1 MLVHVNGLGITC
13 IEPEVGH
20 LIKHIDSGHTYKKV
34 FLSKQDSVDNYI
46 QVVDVSYVADP
57 VATIEELEDV
67 IPNEKLPVAK
77 KELIDLSK
85 ALLAEFLLNNPLK
98 SAVKNGEEKFYNV
111 TSEKQN
117 LLYSNIATYQVAQQ
131 LGMSFPLEWNSMG
144 EVAKPWT
151 IEEMMK
157 LFIEIKA
164 YVSPIIAQQQEIE
177 IVINNCK
184 SIEELQ
190 KVNIEYHK

>member
-20 LIKHIDSGHTYKKV
+20 LIKHIESGHTYKKV
-34 FLSKQDSVDNYI
+34 FLSKQDSADNYI
-46 QVVDVSYVADP
+46 QVVDVNYTAEVALIDD
-57 VATIEELEDV
+57 DV
-67 IPNEKLPVAK
+67 PNDKLPVAK
-77 KELIDLSK
+77 KELIELSK
-85 ALLAEFLLNNPLK
+85 SLLAEFLLNNPLK
-98 SAVKNGEEKFYNV
+98 SSVKDDKEKYYNV

>member
-20 LIKHIDSGHTYKKV
+20 LIKHINSGHTYKKV
-34 FLSKQDSVDNYI
+34 FLSKQDSVDNYV
-46 QVVDVSYVADP
+46 QVVDVNYVAE
-57 VATIEELEDV
+57 ATAIDV
-67 IPNEKLPVAK
+67 DDVVQNEKLPIAK

-131 LGMSFPLEWNSMG
+131 LGMEFPIVWNSVG
-144 EVAKPWT
+144 EVAEPWT
-151 IEEMMK
+151 IEEIMK
-157 LFIEIKA
+157 LFIEIRE

-177 IVINNCK
+177 KVINNCR
-184 SIEELQ
+184 SVEELQ

>member
-20 LIKHIDSGHTYKKV
+20 LIKHIESGHTYKKV
-34 FLSKQDSVDNYI
+34 FLSKQDSADNYI
-46 QVVDVSYVADP
+46 QVVDINYTAEVALIDD
-57 VATIEELEDV
+57 DV
-67 IPNEKLPVAK
+67 PNDKLPVAK
-77 KELIDLSK
+77 KELIELSK
-85 ALLAEFLLNNPLK
+85 SLLAEFLLNNPLK
-98 SAVKNGEEKFYNV
+98 SSVKDDKEKYYNV

>member
-20 LIKHIDSGHTYKKV
+20 LIKHIESGHTYKKV
-34 FLSKQDSVDNYI
+34 FLSKQDSADNYI
-46 QVVDVSYVADP
+46 QVVDVNYTAEVALIDDD
-57 VATIEELEDV
+57 T
-67 IPNEKLPVAK
+67 PNDKLPVAK
-77 KELIDLSK
+77 KELIELSK
-85 ALLAEFLLNNPLK
+85 SLLAEFLLNNPLK
-98 SAVKNGEEKFYNV
+98 SSVKDDKEKYYNV

>member
-20 LIKHIDSGHTYKKV
+20 LIKHIESGHTYKKV

-46 QVVDVSYVADP
+46 QVVDVNYVAE
-57 VATIEELEDV
+57 VAV
-67 IPNEKLPVAK
+67 IDIDEVVPNEKLPVAK

-131 LGMSFPLEWNSMG
+131 LGMSFPIEWNSMG
-144 EVAKPWT
+144 EVAELWT

>member
-46 QVVDVSYVADP
+46 QVVDVNYVAE
-57 VATIEELEDV
+57 VAV
-67 IPNEKLPVAK
+67 IDIDEVVPNEKLPVAK

-131 LGMSFPLEWNSMG
+131 LGMEFPIVWNSMG
-144 EVAKPWT
+144 EVAEPWT

-157 LFIEIKA
+157 LFIEIKE

-177 IVINNCK
+177 KVINNCRN
-184 SIEELQ
+184 IEELQ

>member
-20 LIKHIDSGHTYKKV
+20 LIKHIESGHTYKKV

-46 QVVDVSYVADP
+46 QVVDVNYVAE
-57 VATIEELEDV
+57 VAV
-67 IPNEKLPVAK
+67 IDIDEVVPNEKLPVAK

-117 LLYSNIATYQVAQQ
+117 LLYSNIATYQVSQQ
-131 LGMSFPLEWNSMG
+131 LGMEFPIVWNSMG
-144 EVAKPWT
+144 EVAEPWT
-151 IEEMMK
+151 IEEMMR
-157 LFIEIKA
+157 LFIEIKE
-164 YVSPIIAQQQEIE
+164 YVSPIVAQQQEIE
-177 IVINNCK
+177 KVINNCK

-190 KVNIEYHK
+190 KVNIKYHK

>member
-20 LIKHIDSGHTYKKV
+20 LIKHIESGHTYKKV
-34 FLSKQDSVDNYI
+34 FLSKQDSADNYI
-46 QVVDVSYVADP
+46 QVVDINYTAEVALID
-57 VATIEELEDV
+57 DD
-67 IPNEKLPVAK
+67 IPNDKLPVAR
-77 KELIDLSK
+77 KELIELSK
-85 ALLAEFLLNNPLK
+85 SLLAEFLLNNPLK
-98 SAVKNGEEKFYNV
+98 SSVKDDKEKYYNV

>member
-20 LIKHIDSGHTYKKV
+20 LIKHIESGHTYKKV
-34 FLSKQDSVDNYI
+34 FLSKQDSADNYI
-46 QVVDVSYVADP
+46 QVVDVNYTAEVALIDD
-57 VATIEELEDV
+57 DV
-67 IPNEKLPVAK
+67 PNDKLPVAK
-77 KELIDLSK
+77 KELIELSK
-85 ALLAEFLLNNPLK
+85 SLLAEFLLNNPLK
-98 SAVKNGEEKFYNV
+98 SSVKDDEEKYYNV

>member
-20 LIKHIDSGHTYKKV
+20 LIKHIESGHTYKKV
-34 FLSKQDSVDNYI
+34 FLSKQDSADNYI
-46 QVVDVSYVADP
+46 QVVDVNYTAEVAMIDD
-57 VATIEELEDV
+57 DV
-67 IPNEKLPVAK
+67 PNDKLPVAK
-77 KELIDLSK
+77 KELIELSK
-85 ALLAEFLLNNPLK
+85 SLLAEFLLNNPLK
-98 SAVKNGEEKFYNV
+98 SSVKDDKEKYYNV

>member
-20 LIKHIDSGHTYKKV
+20 LIKHIESGHTYKKV
-34 FLSKQDSVDNYI
+34 FLSKQDSADNYI
-46 QVVDVSYVADP
+46 QVVDVNYTAEVAMIDDE
-57 VATIEELEDV
+57 V
-67 IPNEKLPVAK
+67 PNDKLPVAK
-77 KELIDLSK
+77 KELIELSK
-85 ALLAEFLLNNPLK
+85 SLLAEFLLNNPLK
-98 SAVKNGEEKFYNV
+98 SSVKDDKEKYYNV

-184 SIEELQ
+184 NIEELQ

>member
-13 IEPEVGH
+13 IEPEEGH
-20 LIKHIDSGHTYKKV
+20 LIKHIESGRLYKKI
-34 FLSKQDSVDNYI
+34 FLNKKDSVENYV
-46 QVVDVSYVADP
+46 QVVDVNYVAE
-57 VATIEELEDV
+57 VAAIDV
-67 IPNEKLPVAK
+67 DDVMPDEKLPIAK

-85 ALLAEFLLNNPLK
+85 TLLAEFLLNNPLK
-98 SAVKNGEEKFYNV
+98 SAVKNGVERFYNV

-131 LGMSFPLEWNSMG
+131 LGMEFPIVWNSMG
-144 EVAKPWT
+144 EVAEPWT
-151 IEEMMK
+151 IEEMMR
-157 LFIEIKA
+157 LFIEIKE
-164 YVSPIIAQQQEIE
+164 YVSPIVAQQQEIE
-177 IVINNCK
+177 KVINSCK

>member
-20 LIKHIDSGHTYKKV
+20 LIKHIESGHTYKKV
-34 FLSKQDSVDNYI
+34 FLSKQDSADNYI
-46 QVVDVSYVADP
+46 QVVDINYTAEVALIDD
-57 VATIEELEDV
+57 E
-67 IPNEKLPVAK
+67 IPDDKLPVAK
-77 KELIDLSK
+77 KELIELSK
-85 ALLAEFLLNNPLK
+85 SLLAEFLLNNPLK
-98 SAVKNGEEKFYNV
+98 SSVKDDKEKYYNV

>member
-20 LIKHIDSGHTYKKV
+20 LIKHIESGHTYKKV
-34 FLSKQDSVDNYI
+34 FLSKQDSADNYI
-46 QVVDVSYVADP
+46 QVVDVNYTAEVAMIDDE
-57 VATIEELEDV
+57 V
-67 IPNEKLPVAK
+67 PNDKLPVAK
-77 KELIDLSK
+77 KELIELSK
-85 ALLAEFLLNNPLK
+85 SLLAEFLLNNPLK
-98 SAVKNGEEKFYNV
+98 SSVKDDKEKYYNV

>member
-20 LIKHIDSGHTYKKV
+20 LIKHIESGHTYKKV
-34 FLSKQDSVDNYI
+34 FLSKQDSADNYI
-46 QVVDVSYVADP
+46 QVVDVNYTAEVALID
-57 VATIEELEDV
+57 DDM
-67 IPNEKLPVAK
+67 PNDKLPVAK
-77 KELIDLSK
+77 KELIELSK
-85 ALLAEFLLNNPLK
+85 SLLAEFLLNNPLK
-98 SAVKNGEEKFYNV
+98 SSVKDDKEKYYNV

>member
-20 LIKHIDSGHTYKKV
+20 LIKHIESGHTYKKV
-34 FLSKQDSVDNYI
+34 FLNKQDSADNYI
-46 QVVDVSYVADP
+46 QVVDVNYTAEVAMIDDDAP
-57 VATIEELEDV
+57 DD
-67 IPNEKLPVAK
+67 KLPVAK
-77 KELIDLSK
+77 KELIELSK
-85 ALLAEFLLNNPLK
+85 SLLAEFLLNNPLK
-98 SAVKNGEEKFYNV
+98 SSVKDDKEKYYNV

>member
-46 QVVDVSYVADP
+46 QVVDVNYVAE
-57 VATIEELEDV
+57 VAV
-67 IPNEKLPVAK
+67 IDIDEVVPNEKLPVAK

-131 LGMSFPLEWNSMG
+131 LGMEFPIAWNSMG
-144 EVAKPWT
+144 EVAEPWT

-157 LFIEIKA
+157 LLIEIKE

-177 IVINNCK
+177 KNINKCK

-190 KVNIEYHK
+190 EINIVYHK

>member
-20 LIKHIDSGHTYKKV
+20 LIKHIESGHTYKKV
-34 FLSKQDSVDNYI
+34 FLSKQDSADNYI
-46 QVVDVSYVADP
+46 QVVDVNYTAEVAMIDD
-57 VATIEELEDV
+57 DV
-67 IPNEKLPVAK
+67 PNDKLPVAK
-77 KELIDLSK
+77 KELIELSK
-85 ALLAEFLLNNPLK
+85 SLLAEFLLNNPLK
-98 SAVKNGEEKFYNV
+98 SSVKDDEEKYYNV

>member
-1 MLVHVNGLGITC
+1 MLIYVNGLGITC

-20 LIKHIDSGHTYKKV
+20 LIKHINSGHTYKKV

-46 QVVDVSYVADP
+46 QVVDVNYVAEAAVMYID
-57 VATIEELEDV
+57 DV
-67 IPNEKLPVAK
+67 VSNEKLPVAK

-111 TSEKQN
+111 TLEKQN

-131 LGMSFPLEWNSMG
+131 LGMEFPIVWNSMG
-144 EVAKPWT
+144 EVAEPWT

-157 LFIEIKA
+157 LFIEIKE

-177 IVINNCK
+177 KVINNCR

>member
-20 LIKHIDSGHTYKKV
+20 LIKHINSGHTYKKV
-34 FLSKQDSVDNYI
+34 FLSKQDSVDNYV
-46 QVVDVSYVADP
+46 QVVDVNYVAE
-57 VATIEELEDV
+57 AAAIDV
-67 IPNEKLPVAK
+67 DDVVPNEKLPIAK

-98 SAVKNGEEKFYNV
+98 SVVKNGEEKFYNV

-131 LGMSFPLEWNSMG
+131 LGMEFPIVWNSVG
-144 EVAKPWT
+144 EVAEPWT
-151 IEEMMK
+151 IEEIMK
-157 LFIEIKA
+157 LFIEIRE

-177 IVINNCK
+177 KVINNCR

-190 KVNIEYHK
+190 KVNIKYHK

>member
-20 LIKHIDSGHTYKKV
+20 LIKHIESGHTYKKV

-46 QVVDVSYVADP
+46 QVVDVNYVAE
-57 VATIEELEDV
+57 VAV
-67 IPNEKLPVAK
+67 IDIDEVVPNEKLPVAK

-117 LLYSNIATYQVAQQ
+117 LLYSNIATYQVSQQ
-131 LGMSFPLEWNSMG
+131 LGMEFPIAWNSMG
-144 EVAKPWT
+144 EVAEPWT

-157 LFIEIKA
+157 LFIEIKE

-177 IVINNCK
+177 KVINNCR

>member
-46 QVVDVSYVADP
+46 QVVDVNYVAE
-57 VATIEELEDV
+57 VAVIDV
-67 IPNEKLPVAK
+67 DEVVPNEKLPVAK

-131 LGMSFPLEWNSMG
+131 LGMEFPIVWNSMG
-144 EVAKPWT
+144 EVAEPWT

-157 LFIEIKA
+157 LFIEIKE

-177 IVINNCK
+177 KVINNCRN
-184 SIEELQ
+184 IEELQ

>member
-20 LIKHIDSGHTYKKV
+20 LIKHIESGHTYKKV
-34 FLSKQDSVDNYI
+34 FLSKQDSADNYI
-46 QVVDVSYVADP
+46 QVVDINYTAEVAMIDDDE
-57 VATIEELEDV
+57 V
-67 IPNEKLPVAK
+67 PNDKLPVAK
-77 KELIDLSK
+77 KELIELSK
-85 ALLAEFLLNNPLK
+85 SLLAEFLLNNPLK
-98 SAVKNGEEKFYNV
+98 SSVKDDKEKYYNV

>member
-20 LIKHIDSGHTYKKV
+20 LIKHIESGHTYKKV
-34 FLSKQDSVDNYI
+34 FLSKQDSADNYI
-46 QVVDVSYVADP
+46 QVVDINYTAEVALID
-57 VATIEELEDV
+57 DDN
-67 IPNEKLPVAK
+67 IPNDKLPVAK
-77 KELIDLSK
+77 KELIELSK
-85 ALLAEFLLNNPLK
+85 SLLAEFLLNNPLK
-98 SAVKNGEEKFYNV
+98 SSVKDDKEKYYNV

>member
-20 LIKHIDSGHTYKKV
+20 LIKHIESGHTYKKV
-34 FLSKQDSVDNYI
+34 FLSKQDSADNYI
-46 QVVDVSYVADP
+46 QVVDVNYTAEVALIDD
-57 VATIEELEDV
+57 DV
-67 IPNEKLPVAK
+67 PNDKLPVAK
-77 KELIDLSK
+77 KELIELSK
-85 ALLAEFLLNNPLK
+85 SLLAEFLLNNPLK
-98 SAVKNGEEKFYNV
+98 SSVKDDKEKYYNV

-144 EVAKPWT
+144 EVVEPWT

>member
-20 LIKHIDSGHTYKKV
+20 LIKHIESGHTYKKV
-34 FLSKQDSVDNYI
+34 FLSKQDSADNYI
-46 QVVDVSYVADP
+46 QVVDVNYTAEVALIDDE
-57 VATIEELEDV
+57 V
-67 IPNEKLPVAK
+67 PNDKLPVAK
-77 KELIDLSK
+77 KELIELSK
-85 ALLAEFLLNNPLK
+85 SLLAEFLLNNPLK
-98 SAVKNGEEKFYNV
+98 SSVKDDKEKYYNV

>member
-20 LIKHIDSGHTYKKV
+20 LIKHINSGHTYKKV
-34 FLSKQDSVDNYI
+34 FLSKQDLIDNYV
-46 QVVDVSYVADP
+46 QVVDVNYVAE
-57 VATIEELEDV
+57 VAAIDV
-67 IPNEKLPVAK
+67 DDVMPDEKLPIAK

-85 ALLAEFLLNNPLK
+85 TLLAEFLLNNPLK

-117 LLYSNIATYQVAQQ
+117 LLYSNIATYQVSQQ
-131 LGMSFPLEWNSMG
+131 LGMEFPIVWNSMG
-144 EVAKPWT
+144 EVAEPWT
-151 IEEMMK
+151 IEEMMR
-157 LFIEIKA
+157 LFIEIKE
-164 YVSPIIAQQQEIE
+164 YVSPIVAQQQEIE
-177 IVINNCK
+177 KAINNCK

-190 KVNIEYHK
+190 KVNIKYHK

>member
-46 QVVDVSYVADP
+46 QVVDVNYVAE
-57 VATIEELEDV
+57 VAV
-67 IPNEKLPVAK
+67 IDIDEVVPNEKLPVAK

-131 LGMSFPLEWNSMG
+131 LGMEFPIVWNSMG
-144 EVAKPWT
+144 EVAEPWT

-157 LFIEIKA
+157 LFIEIKE

-177 IVINNCK
+177 KVINNCRN
-184 SIEELQ
+184 IEELQ
-190 KVNIEYHK
+190 KVNIEYYK

>member
-46 QVVDVSYVADP
+46 QVVDVNYVAE
-57 VATIEELEDV
+57 VAVIDV
-67 IPNEKLPVAK
+67 DEVVPNEKLPIAK

-131 LGMSFPLEWNSMG
+131 LGMEFPIAWNSMG
-144 EVAKPWT
+144 EVAEPWT

-157 LFIEIKA
+157 LFIEIKE
-164 YVSPIIAQQQEIE
+164 YVSPIIVQQQKIE
-177 IVINNCK
+177 KDINKCE

-190 KVNIEYHK
+190 QINIEYHK

>member
-20 LIKHIDSGHTYKKV
+20 LIKHIESGHTYKKV
-34 FLSKQDSVDNYI
+34 FLSKQDSADNYI
-46 QVVDVSYVADP
+46 QVVDVNYTAEVAMIDD
-57 VATIEELEDV
+57 E
-67 IPNEKLPVAK
+67 IPDDKLPVAK
-77 KELIDLSK
+77 KELIELSK
-85 ALLAEFLLNNPLK
+85 SLLAEFLLNNPLK
-98 SAVKNGEEKFYNV
+98 SSVKDDKEKYYNV